1 MKKRLLY
8 FSILLFGMLS
18 HSCQCTK
25 KKTASGVSNNKV
37 EEAPKHNSPDQHEVD
52 SIKNSYKKPPK

>member
-1 MKKRLLY
+1 MLL
-8 FSILLFGMLS
+8 LGMLN

-25 KKTASGVSNNKV
+25 NKTVSGVSNKKV

-52 SIKNSYKKPPK
+52 SIKNSYNKHPK

>member
-1 MKKRLLY
+1 MKRRLLY
-8 FSILLFGMLS
+8 FSILLVGMLQ

-25 KKTASGVSNNKV
+25 NKTVGGVSNKKV

-52 SIKNSYKKPPK
+52 SIKNSYNKHPK